1 LGREADQVSDGPER
15 KFARR
20 RRQSARRRSGSQ
32 ACCAARQLQPD
43 VAAVDD
49 ESVAACRGR
58 ACHRCQSEAAPEQ
71 RVGWVGDCYLLR
83 PTGCQTN
90 RGIKVWARSN
100 FSTNTPTDEGDVPAL
115 ASVTVEDPRH
125 PLFGRSFRVLGFAP
139 PSTVG
144 LSPSYE
150 VKYLHGISLLVPVA
164 ATVRPDR
171 LEKRTK
177 LSVEALRDL
186 ISLIELLDAHD
197 DRAERPLVDTSRGAA
212 AADHRPDCR
221 RADGDA
227 P

>member
-1 LGREADQVSDGPER
+1 MALVTPQVNHSDPAPPS
-15 KFARR
+15 FLLSQPQLDARF
-20 RRQSARRRSGSQ
+20 SG
-32 ACCAARQLQPD
+32 ACA
-43 VAAVDD
+43 
-49 ESVAACRGR
+49 S
-58 ACHRCQSEAAPEQ
+58 RCPPA
-71 RVGWVGDCYLLR
+71 
-83 PTGCQTN
+83 
-90 RGIKVWARSN
+90 N

-115 ASVTVEDPRH
+115 ASVTVEDPHH

-197 DRAERPLVDTSRGAA
+197 DRAERPLVDTSRGAT

>member
-1 LGREADQVSDGPER
+1 MALVTPQVNHRDPKQPSFILSQPPSD
-15 KFARR
+15 ARF
-20 RRQSARRRSGSQ
+20 SGACASQ
-32 ACCAARQLQPD
+32 CPPA
-43 VAAVDD
+43 
-49 ESVAACRGR
+49 
-58 ACHRCQSEAAPEQ
+58 
-71 RVGWVGDCYLLR
+71 
-83 PTGCQTN
+83 
-90 RGIKVWARSN
+90 N

-115 ASVTVEDPRH
+115 ASVTVEDPHH

-171 LEKRTK
+171 LEKQTK

-197 DRAERPLVDTSRGAA
+197 DRAERPLVDTSRGAT

>member
-1 LGREADQVSDGPER
+1 MALVTPQVNHRDPKQPSFILSQPPSD
-15 KFARR
+15 ARF
-20 RRQSARRRSGSQ
+20 SG
-32 ACCAARQLQPD
+32 ACANQCPPA
-43 VAAVDD
+43 
-49 ESVAACRGR
+49 
-58 ACHRCQSEAAPEQ
+58 
-71 RVGWVGDCYLLR
+71 
-83 PTGCQTN
+83 
-90 RGIKVWARSN
+90 N

-115 ASVTVEDPRH
+115 ASVTVEDPHH

-197 DRAERPLVDTSRGAA
+197 DRAERPLVDPSRGAT